1 MPRMEQTPTPPDTV
15 TFKRSHFYSVLVV
28 IAFAVGIFVGYM
40 AWGRGS
46 GSSPTTANNNQPAAT
61 EQAFRRFDIPT
72 EGFPSIGPKDAPI
85 VIVEFSDYQCPY
97 CQRWHDQVYEP
108 LMAAYPGKIRL
119 VYRNFPLTQIH
130 PQAMSAAEASL
141 CAGEQDAYWQYHG
154 KLFDNYDVLSDDLY
168 ASLATDLGLDVT
180 AFQTCMTEHR
190 YKDEIEADM
199 SFSINLGI
207 QSTPTFFINGIPVIG
222 AQPLLNFQKTIDD
235 ELAGKYPK

>member
-28 IAFAVGIFVGYM
+28 IAFAVGILVGYM

-46 GSSPTTANNNQPAAT
+46 GSSPTAANNNPPAAT

-108 LMAAYPGKIRL
+108 LMAAYPGKIRF

-130 PQAMSAAEASL
+130 PQAMNAAEASL

-180 AFQTCMTEHR
+180 AFQACMTEHR

-199 SFSINLGI
+199 SFSLNLGI

-222 AQPLLNFQKTIDD
+222 AQPLIEFQTKIDN
-235 ELAGKYPK
+235 ELAGNYPK